1 MFNNFLFRKSPHF
14 WDMCKNIVEPDRS
27 QMTIWLMR
35 IACWVPK
42 AYKHTLRICST
53 FFYFDNG
60 CTSAPQCYV
69 CTCIACR
76 TDHSCSPAVHA
87 SLAINTKWT
96 CRIRIFPALVVT
108 QYVYFC
114 AGRRVTCLRSPHP
127 RLHRENTCRWGQRFP
142 LLAASITG
150 APATCSA
157 GMTSEYLIVFDYY
170 SCSCFSGSCHRLQY
184 ACPMILLTHCGR
196 VTQICVFN
204 TVKLGTSASSA

>member
-1 MFNNFLFRKSPHF
+1 
-14 WDMCKNIVEPDRS
+14 
-27 QMTIWLMR
+27 MTIWR

-42 AYKHTLRICST
+42 ATNTHSEYVVLYVFH
-53 FFYFDNG
+53 FDNG
-60 CTSAPQCYV
+60 RTSAPQCYV

-87 SLAINTKWT
+87 SLTINTEWT

-127 RLHRENTCRWGQRFP
+127 RLHRENTCSWGQRFP
-142 LLAASITG
+142 LLAATFTG

-157 GMTSEYLIVFDYY
+157 GMTSEYLIVFGYY
-170 SCSCFSGSCHRLQY
+170 SCSWFIGSCHRLQY
-184 ACPMILLTHCGR
+184 ACSMILLTLRRLMSYIYGAPILDVSRSHTT
-196 VTQICVFN
+196 TQH
-204 TVKLGTSASSA
+204 SR